1 MFMRAIER
9 TLNCVWK
16 MRKGLPGMAV
26 KQGMREG
33 QTKRQEPVGQLR
45 GEERMI

>member
-1 MFMRAIER
+1 MRAIER

-26 KQGMREG
+26 KEGMREG

-45 GEERMI
+45 G